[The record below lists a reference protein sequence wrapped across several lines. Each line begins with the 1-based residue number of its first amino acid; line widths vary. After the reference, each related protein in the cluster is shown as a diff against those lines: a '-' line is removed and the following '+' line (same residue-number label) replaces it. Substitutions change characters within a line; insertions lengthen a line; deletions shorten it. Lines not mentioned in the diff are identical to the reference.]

1 MSLTDEERRAIV
13 LYRIEKAQNA
23 LNDINKIL
31 PLEVWATIANKY
43 NMQSIMPPRHF

>member
-23 LNDINKIL
+23 LNDINK
-31 PLEVWATIANKY
+31 
-43 NMQSIMPPRHF
+43 MQLR